1 MSNRSLEINYINYE
15 DDKYPD
21 TLRSI
26 KNPPQRLYYEGN
38 IDLLD
43 CSSIAVIGSRD
54 ITEYGKNIEKQ
65 FVKEIAL
72 RDIVIVSGMAVG
84 ADRIAHEETL
94 NNGGKTIAVMG
105 TGFNH
110 IYPVENVDIYNR
122 ILDENGL
129 VITEYSEDTKFKSSN
144 FPSRNRIISGIS
156 KAILV
161 VEAEYRSGTSITAKY
176 GWEQGKKV
184 YAIPGRLDNKNGVGV
199 NRLIKDGAIMSICA
213 EDILKDFEKF
223 KYRKKRKVFQNSR
236 VKKEYRKIYELLS
249 DIPISIEEISIKT
262 NNTIKCTSKLLM
274 LMEMEDLVTNVL
286 GVRLC

>member
-213 EDILKDFEKF
+213 EDILKDFEEF

-262 NNTIKCTSKLLM
+262 NNTIKCTSKLLT

>member
-1 MSNRSLEINYINYE
+1 MNYIDFD

-21 TLRSI
+21 SLRNI
-26 KNPPQRLYYEGN
+26 KNPPQRLYYKGN
-38 IDLLD
+38 IDLLNYD
-43 CSSIAVIGSRD
+43 SIAIIGSRD
-54 ITEYGKNIEKQ
+54 ITEYGKNIERK
-65 FVKEIAL
+65 FVKDIAL
-72 RDIVIVSGMAVG
+72 RDIVIVSGMAIG

-94 NNGGKTIAVMG
+94 SNGGKTIAVMG

-129 VITEYSEDTKFKSSN
+129 VITEYSDDTKFKSSN
-144 FPSRNRIISGIS
+144 FPNRNRIISGLS

-161 VEAEYRSGTSITAKY
+161 IEAEYRSGTSITAKL
-176 GWEQGKKV
+176 GWEQGKRV

-199 NRLIKDGAIMSICA
+199 NRLIKDGAIMTICT
-213 EDILKDFEKF
+213 EDILNDFEEF
-223 KYRKKRKVFQNSR
+223 KYKEKRKVFQNSR

-249 DIPISIEEISIKT
+249 DKPISLEEISIKT
-262 NNTIKCTSKLLM
+262 NNTIKCTSKLLI
-274 LMEMEDLVTNVL
+274 LMEMEDLVKNNL

>member
-1 MSNRSLEINYINYE
+1 MNYIYFD

-21 TLRSI
+21 SLRDI
-26 KNPPQRLYYEGN
+26 KNPPQRLYYKGN
-38 IDLLD
+38 IDLLNYD
-43 CSSIAVIGSRD
+43 SIAIIGSRD
-54 ITEYGKNIEKQ
+54 ITEYGKNIERK
-65 FVKEIAL
+65 FVKDIAL
-72 RDIVIVSGMAVG
+72 RDIVIVSGMAIG

-129 VITEYSEDTKFKSSN
+129 VITEYSDDTKFKSSN
-144 FPSRNRIISGIS
+144 FPNRNRIISGLS

-161 VEAEYRSGTSITAKY
+161 IEAEYRSGTSITAKL
-176 GWEQGKKV
+176 GWEQGKRV

-199 NRLIKDGAIMSICA
+199 NRLIKDGAIMTICT
-213 EDILKDFEKF
+213 EDILNDFEEF
-223 KYRKKRKVFQNSR
+223 KYKEKRKVFQNSR

-249 DIPISIEEISIKT
+249 DEPISLEEISIKT
-262 NNTIKCTSKLLM
+262 NNTIKCTSKLLI
-274 LMEMEDLVTNVL
+274 LMEMEDLVKNIL

>member
-1 MSNRSLEINYINYE
+1 MNYIDFD
-15 DDKYPD
+15 DDKYPYS
-21 TLRSI
+21 LRDI
-26 KNPPQRLYYEGN
+26 KNPPQRLYYKGN
-38 IDLLD
+38 IDLLNYD
-43 CSSIAVIGSRD
+43 SIAIIGSRD
-54 ITEYGKNIEKQ
+54 ITEYGKNIERK
-65 FVKEIAL
+65 FVKDIAL
-72 RDIVIVSGMAVG
+72 RDIVIVSGMAIG

-129 VITEYSEDTKFKSSN
+129 VITEYSDDTKFKSTN
-144 FPSRNRIISGIS
+144 FPNRNRIISGLS

-161 VEAEYRSGTSITAKY
+161 IEAEYRSGTSITAKL
-176 GWEQGKKV
+176 GWEQGKRV

-199 NRLIKDGAIMSICA
+199 NRLIKDGAIMTICT
-213 EDILKDFEKF
+213 EDILNDFEEF
-223 KYRKKRKVFQNSR
+223 KYKEKRKVFQNSR

-249 DIPISIEEISIKT
+249 DEPISLEEISIKT
-262 NNTIKCTSKLLM
+262 NNTIKCTSKLLI
-274 LMEMEDLVTNVL
+274 LMEMEDLVKNIL

>member
-1 MSNRSLEINYINYE
+1 MNYIDFD

-21 TLRSI
+21 SLRNI
-26 KNPPQRLYYEGN
+26 KNPPQRLYYKGN
-38 IDLLD
+38 IDLLNYD
-43 CSSIAVIGSRD
+43 SIAIIGSRD
-54 ITEYGKNIEKQ
+54 ITEYGKNIERK
-65 FVKEIAL
+65 FVKDIAL
-72 RDIVIVSGMAVG
+72 RDIVIVSGMAIG

-129 VITEYSEDTKFKSSN
+129 VITEYSDDTKFKSSN
-144 FPSRNRIISGIS
+144 FPNRNRIISGLS

-161 VEAEYRSGTSITAKY
+161 IEAEYRSGTSITAKL
-176 GWEQGKKV
+176 GWEQGKRV

-199 NRLIKDGAIMSICA
+199 NRLIKDGAIMTICT
-213 EDILKDFEKF
+213 EDILNDFEEF
-223 KYRKKRKVFQNSR
+223 KYKEKRKVFQNSR

-249 DIPISIEEISIKT
+249 DKPISLEEISIKT
-262 NNTIKCTSKLLM
+262 NNTIKCTSKLLI
-274 LMEMEDLVTNVL
+274 LMEMEDLVKNIL

>member
-1 MSNRSLEINYINYE
+1 MKFINFE

-21 TLRSI
+21 SLRNI
-26 KNPPQRLYYEGN
+26 KNPPKRLYYKGN
-38 IDLLD
+38 IDLLEY
-43 CSSIAVIGSRD
+43 SSIAVIGSRD
-54 ITEYGKNIEKQ
+54 ITEYGKNVEKK
-65 FVKEIAL
+65 FVKEFAL
-72 RDIVIVSGMAVG
+72 RDIVIVSGMAIG

-94 NNGGKTIAVMG
+94 NCGGRTIAVMG

-129 VITEYSEDTKFKSSN
+129 VITEYPEDTKFKSSN
-144 FPSRNRIISGIS
+144 FPHRNRIISGLS

-161 VEAEYRSGTSITAKY
+161 IEAEYRSGTSITAKF
-176 GWEQGKKV
+176 GWKQGKRV

-199 NRLIKDGAIMSICA
+199 NRLIKDGAIMAISA
-213 EDILKDFEKF
+213 GDILNDFYEF
-223 KYRKKRKVFQNSR
+223 KLREKRKVFQNSR

-249 DIPISIEEISIKT
+249 DVPISIEEISIKT
-262 NNTIKCTSKLLM
+262 DNTVKCTSKLLT
-274 LMEMEDLVTNVL
+274 LMEMEDLVTNIL

>member
-1 MSNRSLEINYINYE
+1 MNYIDFD

-21 TLRSI
+21 SLRNI
-26 KNPPQRLYYEGN
+26 KNPPQRLYYKGN
-38 IDLLD
+38 IDLLNYD
-43 CSSIAVIGSRD
+43 SIAIIGSRD
-54 ITEYGKNIEKQ
+54 ITEYGKNIERK
-65 FVKEIAL
+65 FVKDIAL
-72 RDIVIVSGMAVG
+72 RDIVIVSGMAIG

-94 NNGGKTIAVMG
+94 SNGGKTIAVMG

-129 VITEYSEDTKFKSSN
+129 VITEYSDDTKFKSSN
-144 FPSRNRIISGIS
+144 FPNRNRIISGLS

-161 VEAEYRSGTSITAKY
+161 IEAEYRSGTSITAKL
-176 GWEQGKKV
+176 GWEQGKRV

-199 NRLIKDGAIMSICA
+199 NRLIKDGAIMTICT
-213 EDILKDFEKF
+213 EDILNDFEEF
-223 KYRKKRKVFQNSR
+223 KYKEKRKVFQNSR

-249 DIPISIEEISIKT
+249 DKPISLEEISIKT
-262 NNTIKCTSKLLM
+262 NNTIKCTSKLLI
-274 LMEMEDLVTNVL
+274 LMEMEDLVKNIL

>member
-1 MSNRSLEINYINYE
+1 MNYIDFD

-21 TLRSI
+21 SLRDI
-26 KNPPQRLYYEGN
+26 KNPPQRLYYKGN
-38 IDLLD
+38 IDLLNYD
-43 CSSIAVIGSRD
+43 SIAIIGSRD
-54 ITEYGKNIEKQ
+54 ITEYGKNIERK
-65 FVKEIAL
+65 FVKDIAL
-72 RDIVIVSGMAVG
+72 RDIVIVSGMAIG

-129 VITEYSEDTKFKSSN
+129 VITEYSDDTKFKSSN
-144 FPSRNRIISGIS
+144 FPNRNRIISGLS

-161 VEAEYRSGTSITAKY
+161 IEAEYRSGTSITAKL
-176 GWEQGKKV
+176 GWEQGKRV

-199 NRLIKDGAIMSICA
+199 NRLIKDGAIMTICT
-213 EDILKDFEKF
+213 EDILDDFEEF
-223 KYRKKRKVFQNSR
+223 KYKEKRKVFQNSR

-249 DIPISIEEISIKT
+249 DEPISLEEISIKT
-262 NNTIKCTSKLLM
+262 NNTIKCTSKLLI
-274 LMEMEDLVTNVL
+274 LMEMEDLVKNIL

>member
-1 MSNRSLEINYINYE
+1 MNYIYFD

-21 TLRSI
+21 SLRDI
-26 KNPPQRLYYEGN
+26 KNPPQRLYYKGN
-38 IDLLD
+38 IDLLNYD
-43 CSSIAVIGSRD
+43 SIAIIGSRD
-54 ITEYGKNIEKQ
+54 ITEYGKNIERK
-65 FVKEIAL
+65 FVKDIAL
-72 RDIVIVSGMAVG
+72 RDIVIVSGMAIG

-129 VITEYSEDTKFKSSN
+129 VITEYSDDTKFKSSN
-144 FPSRNRIISGIS
+144 FPNRNRIISGLS

-161 VEAEYRSGTSITAKY
+161 IEAEYRSGTSITAKL
-176 GWEQGKKV
+176 GWEQGKRV

-199 NRLIKDGAIMSICA
+199 NRLIKDGAIMTICT
-213 EDILKDFEKF
+213 EDILNDFEEF
-223 KYRKKRKVFQNSR
+223 KYKEKRKVFQNSR

-249 DIPISIEEISIKT
+249 DKPISLEEISIKT
-262 NNTIKCTSKLLM
+262 NNTIKCTSKLLI
-274 LMEMEDLVTNVL
+274 LMEMEDLVKNIL

>member
-1 MSNRSLEINYINYE
+1 MNYIDFD

-21 TLRSI
+21 SLRNI
-26 KNPPQRLYYEGN
+26 KNPPQRLYYKGN
-38 IDLLD
+38 IDLLNYD
-43 CSSIAVIGSRD
+43 SIAIIGSRD
-54 ITEYGKNIEKQ
+54 ITEYGKNIERK
-65 FVKEIAL
+65 FVKDIAL
-72 RDIVIVSGMAVG
+72 RDIVIVSGMAIG

-129 VITEYSEDTKFKSSN
+129 VITEYSDDTKFKSTN
-144 FPSRNRIISGIS
+144 FPNRNRIISGLS

-161 VEAEYRSGTSITAKY
+161 IEAEYRSGTSITAKL
-176 GWEQGKKV
+176 GWEQGKRV

-199 NRLIKDGAIMSICA
+199 NRLIKDGAIMTICT
-213 EDILKDFEKF
+213 EDILNDFEEF
-223 KYRKKRKVFQNSR
+223 KYKEKRKVFQNSR

-249 DIPISIEEISIKT
+249 DKPISLEEISIKT
-262 NNTIKCTSKLLM
+262 NNTIKCTSKLLI
-274 LMEMEDLVTNVL
+274 LMEMEDLVKNIL

>member
-1 MSNRSLEINYINYE
+1 MNYIDFD

-21 TLRSI
+21 SLRDI
-26 KNPPQRLYYEGN
+26 KNPPQRLYYKGN
-38 IDLLD
+38 IDLLNYD
-43 CSSIAVIGSRD
+43 SIAIIGSRD
-54 ITEYGKNIEKQ
+54 ITEYGKNIERK
-65 FVKEIAL
+65 FVKDIAL
-72 RDIVIVSGMAVG
+72 RDIVIVSGMAIG

-129 VITEYSEDTKFKSSN
+129 VITEYSDDTKFKSSN
-144 FPSRNRIISGIS
+144 FPNRNRIISGLS

-161 VEAEYRSGTSITAKY
+161 IEAEYRSGTSITAKL
-176 GWEQGKKV
+176 GWEQGKRV

-199 NRLIKDGAIMSICA
+199 NRLIKDGAIMTICT
-213 EDILKDFEKF
+213 EDILNDFEEF
-223 KYRKKRKVFQNSR
+223 KYKEKRKVFQNSR

-249 DIPISIEEISIKT
+249 DEPISLEEISIKT
-262 NNTIKCTSKLLM
+262 NNTIKCTSKLLI
-274 LMEMEDLVTNVL
+274 LMEMEDLVKNIL

>member
-1 MSNRSLEINYINYE
+1 MNYIDFD

-21 TLRSI
+21 SLRDI
-26 KNPPQRLYYEGN
+26 KNPPQRLYYKGN
-38 IDLLD
+38 IDLLNYD
-43 CSSIAVIGSRD
+43 SIAIIGSRD
-54 ITEYGKNIEKQ
+54 ITEYGKNIERK
-65 FVKEIAL
+65 FVKDIAL
-72 RDIVIVSGMAVG
+72 RDIVIVSGMAIG

-129 VITEYSEDTKFKSSN
+129 VITEYSDDTKFKSSN
-144 FPSRNRIISGIS
+144 FPNRNRIISGLS

-161 VEAEYRSGTSITAKY
+161 IEAEYRSGTSITAKL
-176 GWEQGKKV
+176 GWEQGKRV

-199 NRLIKDGAIMSICA
+199 NRLIKDGAIMTICT
-213 EDILKDFEKF
+213 EDILNDFEEF
-223 KYRKKRKVFQNSR
+223 KYKEKRKVFQNSR

-249 DIPISIEEISIKT
+249 DKPISLEEISIKT
-262 NNTIKCTSKLLM
+262 NNTIKCTSKLLI
-274 LMEMEDLVTNVL
+274 LMEMEDLVKNIL